1 MHTVRIR
8 HNVVVTSNTSP
19 HDHSATNPL
28 REELGALFD
37 AEDNRMNQHAAGSA
51 SSQPTATP
59 GNTEPVKPRTE
70 PSTRSL
76 PDEEATAIFEELEPS
91 SERAHIDRSEIIADG
106 VKVLAQW
113 CIRILIIAATG
124 FAGWYVIKQF
134 WRGLLPVVLA
144 LIVCTVLWGP
154 TAWMRKRGVPSGL
167 AALVSILASFS
178 FFGGLIWAISPDI
191 ARQSQTLY
199 FQAFEG
205 IQKVQL
211 WLQGPPFNLDSD
223 ELSNRINTAVQ
234 WFQRQSGTIAGEI
247 FSGIGIATSALVT
260 IGVVL
265 VLTFFFL
272 KDGEGFLP
280 WLRSIVGKRAGWHL
294 TELLT
299 RSWITLGGFVRAQ
312 ALVSLVDAIFIGAGL
327 ILLGVP
333 MALALAVLTFIAGF
347 IPIIG
352 AFVAGALAVLVALV
366 SLGLTKAIITL
377 LIVLAVQQL
386 EGNVLSPLLQSRA
399 MNLHP
404 VVVLVSV
411 TVGGG
416 LFGIMGAFLAVPAAA
431 MIAVLFRYLQDM
443 TALRAGEKSA
453 DEITFVTTAGS
464 ITGKFGERRGKE
476 LLEKRRREQ
485 QDQKTDDPHHVSP
498 EETDTRTGAISPL
511 DKLNDLVHFFDK
523 HK

>member
-1 MHTVRIR
+1 MQTLHIR

-19 HDHSATNPL
+19 QDPSNTNPL
-28 REELGALFD
+28 PEELGALFD
-37 AEDNRMNQHAAGSA
+37 PEDAGRSQSSLRSP
-51 SSQPTATP
+51 SSQPAP
-59 GNTEPVKPRTE
+59 PPENADSPVLHE
-70 PSTRSL
+70 ESSASFV
-76 PDEEATAIFEELEPS
+76 PDTEATAIFEELEPG
-91 SERAHIDRSEIIADG
+91 SERTHIDRSEIIADG

-124 FAGWYVIKQF
+124 FAGWYLIKQF

-144 LIVCTVLWGP
+144 LIVCTVLWAP

-167 AALVSILASFS
+167 AALVSILASFG
-178 FFGGLIWAISPDI
+178 FFGGLIWVISPDI

-205 IQKVQL
+205 VQKVQL

-223 ELSNRINTAVQ
+223 ELGNRVNTAVQ

-247 FSGIGIATSALVT
+247 FSGIGIATSVLVT

-377 LIVLAVQQL
+377 GIVIAVQQL

-404 VVVLVSV
+404 VIVLVSV

-416 LFGIMGAFLAVPAAA
+416 IFGIMGAFLAVPAAA

-485 QDQKTDDPHHVSP
+485 QNHKAEDSHAELPD
-498 EETDTRTGAISPL
+498 EGITRAGAISAL
-511 DKLNDLVHFFDK
+511 DKLNDLVHFFGK